1 MKAGLNR
8 QTFFDGVKIVAKYL
22 TPFKNTLI
30 ILTLFGLIN
39 AVSQALVP
47 LIAGR
52 IFDAIIG
59 IAKNSFTP
67 LGPVFTLIA
76 LWTLLQFIANIVG
89 WWTNSENDRLAT
101 FLQADYT
108 ANSYGKLLELPFAF
122 HATQKQGNVSDRI
135 NRASNWLES
144 IVDRILLTLFP
155 NFLSIIVA
163 IIIASFIK
171 WQLTLVLVAAIL
183 IYVMILWVSVPQ
195 IGGLQRKMN
204 RAYNRA
210 YGDAY
215 DILGNIREV
224 KQAANEGEE
233 KKKIRHNFVVRAAGF
248 WIDMNNIFQRLNLS
262 QRILVTMTQLSI
274 FILSIF
280 FVKNGSMTP
289 GQLVAFNGYAAM
301 ILGPFVILG
310 QNWQI
315 VQNGLTSIVRAEKI
329 LTLPT
334 ENYSPKGAFMPK
346 KLKGEVEFHN
356 VYFSYKASKETLSG
370 ISFHALPGQKVALV
384 GESGV
389 GKTTIIDLLIGFYF
403 PQKGMVAVDGVNI
416 KKMDLSKYRSRIG
429 IVPQEPTLF
438 NDTVEKNIRYGNEGI
453 SDAKMKT
460 AAREAHAEDFIQ
472 SFPKKYKQVV
482 GWRGI
487 KLSVGQKQRIALAR
501 AFLRN
506 PDILILDEPT
516 SALDAKSEHLIKLSL
531 RKLMEGRTTFIIAHR
546 LSTVR
551 EADLILVFKQGKVVE
566 QGKHN
571 DLIKIPK
578 GIYRSL
584 YELQM
589 GFSAE

>member
-1 MKAGLNR
+1 MKSGLTR
-8 QTFFDGVKIVAKYL
+8 QTFLDGVKIVAKYL
-22 TPFKNTLI
+22 APFKKILL
-30 ILTLFGLIN
+30 ILTLFGLVN
-39 AVSQALVP
+39 SVSQALVP
-47 LIAGR
+47 LIAGK

-67 LGPVFTLIA
+67 LGPIFILIA
-76 LWTLLQFIANIVG
+76 IWTFLQFVNNIVG
-89 WWTNSENDRLAT
+89 WWTGSENEKLAT
-101 FLQADYT
+101 FLEADYI

-122 HATQKQGNVSDRI
+122 HTTQKQGSVSDRI
-135 NRASNWLES
+135 NRAANWLES
-144 IVDRILLTLFP
+144 IVNRILLTLFP
-155 NFLSIIVA
+155 SFLSIIVA
-163 IIIASFIK
+163 IIIAIFIK
-171 WQLTLVLVAAIL
+171 WQLALVLIAAIF
-183 IYVMILWVSVPQ
+183 IYTVILWRSVPQ

-215 DILGNIREV
+215 DVLGNIREV
-224 KQAANEGEE
+224 KQAANEKEE
-233 KKKIRHNFVVRAAGF
+233 QKKIHYNFVSRAAGF

-262 QRILVTMTQLSI
+262 QRVLVTMTQLFI

-310 QNWQI
+310 QNWQT

-334 ENYSPKGAFMPK
+334 ENYSPKGATVPK
-346 KLKGEVEFHN
+346 KLKGEVEFRD
-356 VYFSYKASKETLSG
+356 VYFSYKAAKETLTG
-370 ISFHALPGQKVALV
+370 ISFHIRPGQKVALV

-389 GKTTIIDLLIGFYF
+389 GKTTIIDLLVGFYF
-403 PQKGMVAVDGVNI
+403 PQKGTITIDGVNL
-416 KKMDLSKYRSRIG
+416 KKLDLSKYRSRIG
-429 IVPQEPTLF
+429 IVPQEPALF
-438 NDTVEKNIRYGNEGI
+438 NDTVEKNIRYGNAGASE
-453 SDAKMKT
+453 AKMKI
-460 AAREAHAEDFIQ
+460 AAREAYAEDFIQ

-551 EADLILVFKQGKVVE
+551 EADLILVFKDGKIIE

-571 DLIKIPK
+571 ELIEIPR